1 MSSRSDLERPPPLRL
16 VERQL
21 LETEGYL
28 LDVVSSDFPFVSQLA
43 QHLLRAGGKRLRVAL
58 TFLGAAFGDRD
69 PIHEEDIR
77 KLAAAIELT
86 HVATLQHDDIIDEA
100 DTRHGVPSVNANWTN
115 TIAVLSGDY
124 LFAKSSML
132 AAEVGGEV
140 PYVLAATI
148 AALCEGQVK
157 EIEAAYRTEREPKDY
172 LGVIERKTARLFAS
186 AAYLGARVGGADL
199 DVARRLERY
208 ATSFGI
214 VFQLVDDLL
223 DFLGDE
229 RKLGKPV
236 GTDLKEG
243 VYTLPLLHAMGER
256 AEVADILK
264 NEDPLPRLLETMRE
278 TGSFKYAREEAM
290 RYANDALEIA
300 RALPDVPERD
310 SLESLIEFV
319 VERIPASAAA

>member
-1 MSSRSDLERPPPLRL
+1 MSASSDLERPPPLRL

-28 LDVVSSDFPFVSQLA
+28 LDVVTSDFPFVSVLA

-58 TFLGAAFGDRD
+58 TFLGAGFGDRD
-69 PIHEEDIR
+69 PGRAEDIR
-77 KLAAAIELT
+77 KLAAALELT

-115 TIAVLSGDY
+115 TLSVLSGDY
-124 LFAKSSML
+124 LFAKSSWL

-140 PYVLAATI
+140 PHVLAATI

-157 EIEAAYRTEREPKDY
+157 EIEGAYRTDRSPSDY
-172 LGVIERKTARLFAS
+172 LEVIERKTARLFAS
-186 AAYLGARVGGADL
+186 AAYLGARVGGADT
-199 DVARRLERY
+199 DIAKRLESY
-208 ATSFGI
+208 GISFGLT
-214 VFQLVDDLL
+214 FQLVDDLL

-229 RKLGKPV
+229 RKLGKPI

-243 VYTLPLLHAMGER
+243 VYTLPLLHAMEQR
-256 AEVADILK
+256 TDVADLVK
-264 NEDPLPRLLETMRE
+264 DESALPRLVETLHE
-278 TGSFKYAREEAM
+278 TGSFRFARSETERHAS
-290 RYANDALEIA
+290 DALEIA
-300 RALPDVPERD
+300 RSLPECPERD
-310 SLESLIEFV
+310 SLESLIDFV